1 MGHFHFLT
9 LTVQTKRTG
18 ATNVQIRLFL
28 KETQQLKKNKSN
40 QGVTNKGLLART
52 LGLKLYSEMLGKKY
66 NCTVMPIINPPKKA
80 VWANFIS
87 NFVRN
92 K

>member
-28 KETQQLKKNKSN
+28 KETQQLKKNKPN
-40 QGVTNKGLLART
+40 QGVTKKGLLART
-52 LGLKLYSEMLGKKY
+52 LGLKFLFWKCWRKSTSG
-66 NCTVMPIINPPKKA
+66 TVVPIIIPPKKA
-80 VWANFIS
+80 V
-87 NFVRN
+87 
-92 K
+92 

>member
-28 KETQQLKKNKSN
+28 KETQQLKKNKEN
-40 QGVTNKGLLART
+40 QGVSKKGLLDKT
-52 LGLKLYSEMLGKKY
+52 
-66 NCTVMPIINPPKKA
+66 
-80 VWANFIS
+80 
-87 NFVRN
+87 
-92 K
+92 

>member
-28 KETQQLKKNKSN
+28 KETQQLKKNKQN
-40 QGVTNKGLLART
+40 QGVTKKGLLART
-52 LGLKLYSEMLGKKY
+52 LGLTFFLEMLEKKY
-66 NCTVMPIINPPKKA
+66 NCTVVPKK
-80 VWANFIS
+80 FLRKRQFGQIS
-87 NFVRN
+87 
-92 K
+92 

>member
-28 KETQQLKKNKSN
+28 KETQQLKKIK
-40 QGVTNKGLLART
+40 KIKLLLRKDC
-52 LGLKLYSEMLGKKY
+52 LIKLDG
-66 NCTVMPIINPPKKA
+66 
-80 VWANFIS
+80 
-87 NFVRN
+87 
-92 K
+92 